1 MKYEDF
7 LAEIEQDPEYI
18 QAKNALRLNF
28 ALGDAVIH
36 ARYQRGWSQSELA
49 RLVGT
54 KQANIS
60 RIESGLANPTLQLI
74 KKIIDVL
81 ELDVQFVHRAMFSTT
96 TTLTI
101 DVPREKNPPIPVSW
115 LITKSKA
122 EPNILQAVWSA

>member
-81 ELDVQFVHRAMFSTT
+81 ELDA

-122 EPNILQAVWSA
+122 EPNTLQAIWSAL